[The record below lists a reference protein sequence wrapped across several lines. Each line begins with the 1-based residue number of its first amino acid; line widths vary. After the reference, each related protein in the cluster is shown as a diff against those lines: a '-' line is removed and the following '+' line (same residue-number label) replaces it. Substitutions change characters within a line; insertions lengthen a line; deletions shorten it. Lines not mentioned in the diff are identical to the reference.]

1 LIAKLFTVSSYTAT
15 AIRDSNLLSIFE
27 DEIKDRRDMLK
38 TLSALEV
45 LYEVKGY
52 FVPFICATL
61 CLASS
66 MRVVANTLIYVF
78 FS

>member
-27 DEIKDRRDMLK
+27 EEIKDRRDMLK

-45 LYEVKGY
+45 LYEVKS
-52 FVPFICATL
+52 FFFLFICA
-61 CLASS
+61 S
-66 MRVVANTLIYVF
+66 
-78 FS
+78 